1 MKRKT
6 ISRQLI
12 TNIIIPVVLVLL
24 AYSYLNYRYNK
35 SELQKLNTE
44 RLSQIQQEVQNLIT
58 VYDYGMRMNEIHYEA
73 RMEKVSRQLVEIF
86 ADSLDP
92 KKADLFTLCYNL
104 ELDTSKESVYIIDTN
119 GVIVNTTFLPDL
131 HLDFY
136 ARGEGYRNTLKK
148 SGANDFVTDRFS
160 EEQVTGRI
168 RKWSFIPT
176 KDSLYL
182 IELGFLSAEARQLK
196 DMMLETV
203 NKIADKHNDIDQVY
217 LAMQVKGETFEGIP
231 DTTLQNELEEV
242 LQSKKNKRLLTETDS
257 MTVYEDLMSIDIVLD
272 ETTMFSGMV
281 LYIKSNDSQERN
293 LISQSVKRFVWMVLL
308 ALIIL
313 IIIIVLRARSL
324 TRPIVNLTKK
334 AESITTGNLHE
345 RIQPEG
351 NNEITQLS
359 ESFNHMIEQLQ
370 ESYETL
376 EQKVVDRTA
385 EVVEQKNIAEH
396 QKHLVEEK
404 NKEILDSINYAK
416 RIQKAILPQ
425 DKLFNAALP
434 DSFVLYKP
442 KDIVAGDFYW
452 MEETK
457 NQILFAAADCTGHGV
472 PGALVSVVCHNALN
486 RAVREYGLTDP
497 GKILDKTREIVIAEF
512 EKSDDDVKDGMDI
525 SLVAIPTPTGSVG
538 AGRDLRLQS
547 PLQIQW
553 AGANNPLWVVKKDS
567 TIILEIKPD
576 KQPIGKYAEAKPFT
590 THEIDLEKGDTFYIF
605 TDGFADQFG
614 GDRGKKF
621 KASSMKELIL
631 TIQNLSM
638 SEQKERLNESF
649 EVWRG
654 TLEQIDDVSVIGVR
668 I

>member
-1 MKRKT
+1 
-6 ISRQLI
+6 
-12 TNIIIPVVLVLL
+12 
-24 AYSYLNYRYNK
+24 
-35 SELQKLNTE
+35 
-44 RLSQIQQEVQNLIT
+44 QEVQNLIT

-73 RMEKVSRQLVEIF
+73 RMEKVSRQFVDFFE
-86 ADSLDP
+86 DSLNP
-92 KKADLFTLCYNL
+92 VNADLYALCAYL
-104 ELDTSKESVYIIDTN
+104 DLDTSKESVYIIDTN

-136 ARGEGYRNTLKK
+136 ARGEGYREYFEKIW
-148 SGANDFVTDRFS
+148 AQNDFVTDRFS

-203 NKIADKHNDIDQVY
+203 NNIADKHDDIEEVY
-217 LAMQVKGETFEGIP
+217 LAMQVKGEAFEGIP
-231 DTTLQNELEEV
+231 DTTLQEVLAEV
-242 LQSKKNKRLLTETDS
+242 LQTKKNQRIVTETDS

-293 LISQSVKRFVWMVLL
+293 LISQTVKRFVWMVLL

-376 EQKVVDRTA
+376 EQKVIDRTA

-416 RIQKAILPQ
+416 RIQQAILPP
-425 DKLFNAALP
+425 DKMWKQILP
-434 DSFVLYKP
+434 NSFVLYKP

-452 MEETK
+452 MEETE
-457 NQILFAAADCTGHGV
+457 NFILFASADCTGHGV

-512 EKSDDDVKDGMDI
+512 EKSDEEVKDGMDI
-525 SLVAIPTPTGSVG
+525 SLVAMQCESESGERRVK
-538 AGRDLRLQS
+538 
-547 PLQIQW
+547 W
-553 AGANNPLWVVKKDS
+553 AGANNPLWILKKNS
-567 TIILEIKPD
+567 SEILEIKPD

-590 THEIDLEKGDTFYIF
+590 THEIDLAKGDTFYIF

-614 GDRGKKF
+614 GERGKKF

-631 TIQNLSM
+631 AIQTYSM
-638 SEQKERLNESF
+638 PEQKERLNESF
-649 EVWRG
+649 ETWRG
-654 TLEQIDDVSVIGVR
+654 SLEQIDDVSVIGVR
-668 I
+668 V